1 MPRWKKKTEEE
12 VESKEEE
19 TPLEL
24 EKEVVNEESNEV
36 IKEESN
42 ETLYEEKTR
51 EVMYS
56 MNRGLE
62 WASDLSGAIRR
73 ALEDRTRLV
82 VTERDLNA
90 LEFYTVVLSYT
101 NPEEL
106 AKTILKLEQEERAK
120 MDNDMSVS

>member
-1 MPRWKKKTEEE
+1 MPRWKKKTEE
-12 VESKEEE
+12 VDTKEEE

-24 EKEVVNEESNEV
+24 EKEVVNEESAV
-36 IKEESN
+36 KEESS
-42 ETLYEEKTR
+42 EALYEEKTR

>member
-1 MPRWKKKTEEE
+1 MPRWKKKTEE

-24 EKEVVNEESNEV
+24 EKEIVNEESNEV
-36 IKEESN
+36 VKEEPN
-42 ETLYEEKTR
+42 DALYEEKTR

-90 LEFYTVVLSYT
+90 LDFYTVVLSYT

-106 AKTILKLEQEERAK
+106 AKTILKLEQEERVK

>member
-1 MPRWKKKTEEE
+1 MPRWKKKTEE
-12 VESKEEE
+12 VESKEEEE

-36 IKEESN
+36 VKEEPN